1 MVAIQK
7 DAESQIIDKQK
18 IVDFDMFEF
27 TIEYVVSKYLT
38 GLEEDENDI
47 YIPTYQRNFV
57 WNKERQSK
65 FIESL
70 LLGLPSPPMF
80 TADTGDGRLEII
92 DGSQRLRTLA
102 DFIKGKLQLKK
113 MEILTE
119 LNGFRFND
127 LTKSRQRKF
136 KNTTIR
142 LITLTDKS
150 DAEVRFILHKRL
162 NNTP

>member
-18 IVDFDMFEF
+18 IVDFDVVEF
-27 TIEYVVSKYLT
+27 TIEWVVSKYLT
-38 GLEEDENDI
+38 GIDEEENEI
-47 YIPTYQRNFV
+47 YIPAYQRKFV

-70 LLGLPSPPMF
+70 LLGLPSSPMF
-80 TADTGDGRLEII
+80 TADIGDGRLEII
-92 DGSQRLRTLA
+92 DGSQRLRTLV
-102 DFIKGKLQLKK
+102 DFVKGKLRLKNL
-113 MEILTE
+113 EILTE
-119 LNGFRFND
+119 LNGFDFND

-136 KNTTIR
+136 NNTSIR
-142 LITLTDKS
+142 IVRLTDKS